1 MPFRLLL
8 SAVILCLFSSFILAQ
23 GYTDVSTSSGVGFVH
38 QGHLDS
44 YDMGVGTGAAWFDY
58 DNDGWQDLY
67 ITNRIGANKLFRNAG
82 DGTFSDVALSLGVT
96 DSAND
101 GGGVVVGDI
110 NNDGY
115 IDLYLANSDNNVM
128 YKNNGDN
135 SFTNITVAA
144 GLDIMGPNRS
154 TSATF
159 GDYNNDGFLDLY
171 IAHHMGI
178 MSTGVGSTQDYF
190 FINNGDET
198 FTDISQL
205 MLDTTL
211 LVNPGFIGGW
221 SDIDGD
227 SDQDLIVI
235 NDCPL
240 GPPPLYGTLMF
251 KNEGGTHPI
260 NDWTI
265 NELSPTLIG
274 DDCAHGMGLAI
285 GDPDRDG
292 DFDLLYSNVGPI
304 KYFINENG
312 VFTEND
318 VAGFDTQIQNYFSW
332 GCSFLDFD
340 NDGWQDASVAIGSLT
355 LDGAGYPDQE
365 SQFFKNNADGTFT
378 DIAPSLG
385 LDDDART
392 RTIVHADYDKDGDLD
407 LLMINYN
414 DQIRLFRNDEA
425 NSNNYLRVALES
437 SLSAPNGIGS
447 KLEINTTDGVTQYFE
462 MRAGSD
468 LGGCNELFAH
478 FGLGAATGIN
488 YIKVNWL
495 SGQESIMNNPSINTV
510 VTVVEPVSPYIHVR
524 KSAIGNNNGSNW
536 ADAYNDLT
544 TALNI
549 AVSGDTILVTE
560 GTYYPTTDDNADISF
575 MINSDITIIGGF
587 PHCGGLLSHR
597 NPLLLKT
604 ILSGDIGSQNSNS
617 NQSYNL
623 IKVAS
628 TVADANIVGFEM
640 KFANANGSSV
650 SKQHGAGIL
659 SEGKITLQDVDF
671 RSNTALLPG
680 SDICSKGPNAEI
692 TLDHCYIQEE
702 NAIPAVSI
710 LQGAKIIVMEN
721 CVIDKGE

>member
-8 SAVILCLFSSFILAQ
+8 SAAMLCLFSSIILSQ
-23 GYTDVSTSSGVGFVH
+23 GYTDVSISSGVGFVH
-38 QGHLDS
+38 QGQVDS

-67 ITNRIGANKLFRNAG
+67 ITNRVGANKLFRNLG
-82 DGTFSDVALSLGVT
+82 NGTFSDVALSLGVE
-96 DSAND
+96 DIAND
-101 GGGVVVGDI
+101 GAGVVAGDI
-110 NNDGY
+110 NNDGH
-115 IDLYLANSDNNVM
+115 IDLYLANSDNNIL

-135 SFTNITVAA
+135 SFTDITITA

-178 MSTGVGSTQDYF
+178 MSTGIGSTKDYF

-198 FTDISQL
+198 FADVSQTL
-205 MLDTTL
+205 LDTTY

-227 SDQDLIVI
+227 NDQDLIVI

-240 GPPPLYGTLMF
+240 GPGTLYGTLIF
-251 KNEGGTHPI
+251 ENEGGTHPV
-260 NDWTI
+260 NDWMLP
-265 NELSPTLIG
+265 ESSPTLIG

-292 DFDLLYSNVGPI
+292 DFDILYSNVGYL

-318 VAGFDTQIQNYFSW
+318 TAGFDIQTDGYFSW
-332 GCSFLDFD
+332 GCSFLDYD
-340 NDGWQDASVAIGSLT
+340 NDGWQDVSVAIGALP
-355 LDGAGYPDQE
+355 LVGEYPDQE
-365 SQFFKNNADGTFT
+365 SQFFKNNTDGTFT
-378 DIAPSLG
+378 DIAPTLG

-407 LLMINYN
+407 LLMINY
-414 DQIRLFRNDEA
+414 DDEVRLFRNDDV

-447 KLEINTTDGVTQYFE
+447 KIEINTNDGVTQYFE

-478 FGLGAATGIN
+478 FGLGTATGVN
-488 YIKVNWL
+488 YIKVKWL
-495 SGQESIMNNPSINTV
+495 SGAESTVNNPSINSV
-510 VTVVEPVSPYIHVR
+510 VTVTEPVSPYIHVR

-536 ADAYNDLT
+536 ADAYNELT
-544 TALNI
+544 DALSV
-549 AVSGDTILVTE
+549 AVAGDTILVTE
-560 GTYYPTTDDNADISF
+560 GTYYPTTDDNEDISF
-575 MINSDITIIGGF
+575 LINADITIIGGY
-587 PHCGGLLSHR
+587 PHCGGLLTHR
-597 NPLLLKT
+597 DPLQLKT
-604 ILSGDIGSQNSNS
+604 ILSGDVGSQNSNS
-617 NQSYNL
+617 NQSHNL

-628 TVADANIVGFEM
+628 TVMDANLVGFEM
-640 KFANANGSSV
+640 KFANADGASAS
-650 SKQHGAGIL
+650 QQQGAGIL
-659 SEGKITLQDVDF
+659 SEGRIRLQDVDF
-671 RSNTALLPG
+671 RSNTSLLPG
-680 SDICSKGPNAEI
+680 SDICTTGANAEV
-692 TLDHCYIQEE
+692 TLDHCYIKEE
-702 NAIPAVSI
+702 NSVPAVSI
-710 LQGAKIIVMEN
+710 LQGSKIIVKNN

>member
-8 SAVILCLFSSFILAQ
+8 SAAMLCLFSSFILSQ
-23 GYTDVSTSSGVGFVH
+23 GYTDVSISSGVGFVH
-38 QGHLDS
+38 QGQVDS

-67 ITNRIGANKLFRNAG
+67 ITNRVGANKLFRNLG
-82 DGTFSDVALSLGVT
+82 NGTFSDVALSLGVE
-96 DSAND
+96 DIAND
-101 GGGVVVGDI
+101 GSGVVAGDI
-110 NNDGY
+110 NNDGH
-115 IDLYLANSDNNVM
+115 IDLYLANSDNNIL

-135 SFTNITVAA
+135 SFTDITITA

-178 MSTGVGSTQDYF
+178 MSTGIGSTKDYF

-198 FTDISQL
+198 FADVSQTL
-205 MLDTTL
+205 LDTTY

-227 SDQDLIVI
+227 NDQDLIVI

-240 GPPPLYGTLMF
+240 GPGTLYGTLIF
-251 KNEGGTHPI
+251 ENEGGTHPV
-260 NDWTI
+260 NDWTLP
-265 NELSPTLIG
+265 ESSPTLIG

-292 DFDLLYSNVGPI
+292 DFDILYSNVGYL

-318 VAGFDTQIQNYFSW
+318 TAGFDIQTDGYFSW
-332 GCSFLDFD
+332 GCSFLDYD
-340 NDGWQDASVAIGSLT
+340 NDGWQDVSVAIGALH
-355 LDGAGYPDQE
+355 LVGEYPDQE
-365 SQFFKNNADGTFT
+365 SQFFKNNTDGTFT
-378 DIAPSLG
+378 DIAPTLG

-407 LLMINYN
+407 LLMINY
-414 DQIRLFRNDEA
+414 DDEVRLFRNDDV
-425 NSNNYLRVALES
+425 NSNNYLRIALES

-447 KLEINTTDGVTQYFE
+447 KIEINTNDGVTQYFE

-478 FGLGAATGIN
+478 FGLGTATGVN
-488 YIKVNWL
+488 NIKVKWL
-495 SGQESIMNNPSINTV
+495 SGAVSTMNNPSINSV
-510 VTVVEPVSPYIHVR
+510 VTVIEPVSPYIHVR
-524 KSAIGNNNGSNW
+524 KSAIGNSNGSNW
-536 ADAYNDLT
+536 ADAYNELT
-544 TALNI
+544 DALAA

-560 GTYYPTTDDNADISF
+560 GTYYPTTNDNEELSFLINADI
-575 MINSDITIIGGF
+575 TILGGF

-597 NPLLLKT
+597 DPLQLKT

-617 NQSYNL
+617 NQSHNL

-628 TVADANIVGFEM
+628 TVTDANLVGFEM
-640 KFANANGSSV
+640 KFANADGASS
-650 SKQHGAGIL
+650 SKQQGAGIL
-659 SEGKITLQDVDF
+659 SEGKILLQDVDF
-671 RSNTALLPG
+671 RSNTSLLPG
-680 SDICSKGPNAEI
+680 SDICCIGANGEV

-702 NAIPAVSI
+702 NSVPAVSI
-710 LQGAKIIVMEN
+710 LQGAMIIIKEN
-721 CVIDKGE
+721 CIIDKGI